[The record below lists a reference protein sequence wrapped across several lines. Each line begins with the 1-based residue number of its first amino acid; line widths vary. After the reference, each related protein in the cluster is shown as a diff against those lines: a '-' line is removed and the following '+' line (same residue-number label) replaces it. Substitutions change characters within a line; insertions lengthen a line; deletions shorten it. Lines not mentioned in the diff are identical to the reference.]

1 MNELINMAPV
11 PSTNKCITTD
21 PLIHGK
27 LRPDPQAGHQKV
39 THADGW
45 FYYLFFPSQDWIS
58 WCLYQ
63 NTSEKGIL

>member
-39 THADGW
+39 TQADGW
-45 FYYLFFPSQDWIS
+45 FYYLFFPLPGLDFLMFIP
-58 WCLYQ
+58 
-63 NTSEKGIL
+63 KHK